1 MPPGRFQM
9 HAGGGLGC
17 CGETFKVCE
26 KRREGKERKERE
38 KREKRGEKRKER
50 EKGGSLSVQCTFRST
65 VSL

>member
-1 MPPGRFQM
+1 MVAVPGFFRVFVER
-9 HAGGGLGC
+9 LL
-17 CGETFKVCE
+17 VSCE

>member
-38 KREKRGEKRKER
+38 KGNRACV
-50 EKGGSLSVQCTFRST
+50 LLVAP
-65 VSL
+65 V